1 METKTRKE
9 KRHNNNG
16 NDVYDETIDICDH
29 CVCNDIG
36 HHINQCTC
44 SQLNKTYSEPLEKLH
59 KFERT
64 MKISLQAVDHA
75 TKAIKFI
82 TERHDTTKN
91 RRVEL
96 DDQVKEAS
104 EELKILMS
112 ACNGKKV
119 EFDQRHTSRNEEL
132 ETMGDLVQFLHQQLV
147 IQQQKLSDSVELLKS
162 GNLN

>member
-1 METKTRKE
+1 MKE
-9 KRHNNNG
+9 DLK
-16 NDVYDETIDICDH
+16 
-29 CVCNDIG
+29 
-36 HHINQCTC
+36 
-44 SQLNKTYSEPLEKLH
+44 QLNKTYSEPLEKLH

-119 EFDQRHTSRNEEL
+119 EFDQRHTSRKEEL

>member
-1 METKTRKE
+1 MKQLTSAIIVFATILVIISTNAHAVDTLSKVNSLKHSISIVNAMQEAKE
-9 KRHNNNG
+9 EENG
-16 NDVYDETIDICDH
+16 N
-29 CVCNDIG
+29 
-36 HHINQCTC
+36 
-44 SQLNKTYSEPLEKLH
+44 EPSVGALEQVL
-59 KFERT
+59 
-64 MKISLQAVDHA
+64 
-75 TKAIKFI
+75 
-82 TERHDTTKN
+82 HDTTKN

-162 GNLN
+162 GSLN

>member
-1 METKTRKE
+1 M
-9 KRHNNNG
+9 
-16 NDVYDETIDICDH
+16 
-29 CVCNDIG
+29 
-36 HHINQCTC
+36 
-44 SQLNKTYSEPLEKLH
+44 
-59 KFERT
+59 
-64 MKISLQAVDHA
+64 
-75 TKAIKFI
+75 
-82 TERHDTTKN
+82 
-91 RRVEL
+91 

-162 GNLN
+162 GSLN